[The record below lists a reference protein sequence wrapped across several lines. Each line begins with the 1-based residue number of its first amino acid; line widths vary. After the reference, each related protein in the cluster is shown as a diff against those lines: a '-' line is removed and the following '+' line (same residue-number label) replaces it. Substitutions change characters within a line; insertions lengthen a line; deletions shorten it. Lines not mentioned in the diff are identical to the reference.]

1 MKGPWIQTHGQDF
14 DTGKPGK
21 ALQDI
26 MQLDLWRIHTW
37 QFDHLQASMADPGT
51 VKLGTRE
58 IYIELLLIF
67 KGFAFQLLNLQHT
80 L

>member
-1 MKGPWIQTHGQDF
+1 MVKNF

-37 QFDHLQASMADPGT
+37 QFDHLQASMAADPGT

>member
-26 MQLDLWRIHTW
+26 MQLDL
-37 QFDHLQASMADPGT
+37 
-51 VKLGTRE
+51 
-58 IYIELLLIF
+58 
-67 KGFAFQLLNLQHT
+67 
-80 L
+80 